1 MRLYLNRSS
10 SDMNTKS
17 ALIAS
22 ITVLSAAPIF
32 GEDIDQA
39 YLSGSDSGVQG
50 GWWEKT
56 TIGGYGELHLNQGDK
71 EQIDYHR
78 WVLFFNHKFT
88 DRIKMFSEFELE
100 HSLAGDGKPG
110 EVELEQAYIEF
121 SLENGWSVKAGQYL
135 IPVGTLNETHEPNTF
150 FGVERNNVE
159 KNIIP
164 TTWWEG
170 GASVHKVYDSGLS
183 FDFAVHSALAV
194 PTTGSKA
201 FNIRSG
207 RQKVAEADATD
218 YAATARVRYSGI
230 EGLDLSAFANYQND
244 IARDNDEDNSA
255 LLLGATVSY
264 RNGGFGLKGL
274 IGQWDIDGASFEAND
289 ADSQSGYYIE
299 PSYTWSFGGD
309 QKVGVFARYSHY
321 DFAKNLLNASGGEY
335 DEYSVGVNYWPTD
348 NVVLKADFSQSEKE
362 GGDNNE
368 TYNFGVGYSF

>member
-1 MRLYLNRSS
+1 MFPP
-10 SDMNTKS
+10 DMNTKS

-39 YLSGSDSGVQG
+39 YLSGGDSGVQG

-71 EQIDYHR
+71 DEIDYHR

-100 HSLAGDGKPG
+100 HSLSGEGKPG

-135 IPVGTLNETHEPNTF
+135 IPIGTLNETHEPDTF

-170 GASVHKVYDSGLS
+170 GASVHKVNDNGLS

-207 RQKVAEADATD
+207 RQKVAEADATE

-244 IARDNDEDNSA
+244 IAVDNDEDNSA
-255 LLLGATVSY
+255 LLLGATLSY

-274 IGQWDIDGASFEAND
+274 IGQWDIDGDSFEAND
-289 ADSQSGYYIE
+289 ADSQSGYFIE
-299 PSYTWSFGGD
+299 PSYTWSLGGD

-321 DFAKNLLNASGGEY
+321 EYAKNLANASGGEY
-335 DEYSVGVNYWPTD
+335 DDFAVGVNYWPTD
-348 NVVLKADFSQSEKE
+348 NVVLKADFSQSEKK
-362 GGDNNE
+362 GGDTNE

>member
-1 MRLYLNRSS
+1 MRLYLNRFPT
-10 SDMNTKS
+10 DMNTKS

-39 YLSGSDSGVQG
+39 YLSGGDSGVQG

-71 EQIDYHR
+71 EEIDYHR

-100 HSLAGDGKPG
+100 HSLSGEGKPG

-135 IPVGTLNETHEPNTF
+135 IPVGTLNETHEPDTF

-170 GASVHKVYDSGLS
+170 GVSVHKVNDNGLS

-207 RQKVAEADATD
+207 RQKVAEADATE

-244 IARDNDEDNSA
+244 IAVDNDEDNSA
-255 LLLGATVSY
+255 LLLGATLSY

-274 IGQWDIDGASFEAND
+274 IGQWDIDGDSFEAND
-289 ADSQSGYYIE
+289 ADSQSGYFIE
-299 PSYTWSFGGD
+299 PSYTWSLGGD

-321 DFAKNLLNASGGEY
+321 EYAKNLANASGGEY
-335 DEYSVGVNYWPTD
+335 DDFAVGVNYWPTD
-348 NVVLKADFSQSEKE
+348 NVVLKADFSQSEKK
-362 GGDNNE
+362 GGDTNE